1 MNLKPFVYQA
11 IIDSL
16 DSLIA
21 IIDEKGNVLATNKM
35 WQKQAVRR
43 GLLKRVDC
51 VGYNYIEV
59 CEKTRGEGRSVALKI
74 ARGIKKV
81 ISGEDEIFKE
91 VYSFVDE
98 NGEIKYFMVKVLPVK
113 NVSPKI
119 FAVVHEDVTDLKYIG
134 RILSIT
140 DHGARKGVRKKEIS
154 EGKER
159 SLQNLTA
166 KELQIAILVKEG
178 FSSKE
183 IAQILN
189 LSKDSIDFYR
199 KRIRKKLGLK
209 GRGISLNRYFQELEQ
224 N

>member
-1 MNLKPFVYQA
+1 MNLKPFIYQA

-51 VGYNYIEV
+51 VGYNYIEI
-59 CEKTRGEGRSVALKI
+59 CKKTKGEGRKLALKI
-74 ARGIKKV
+74 AEGIKRV
-81 ISGEDEIFKE
+81 IKGKEEIFKE

-113 NVSPKI
+113 NVNPRM
-119 FAVVHEDVTDLKYIG
+119 FAIVHEDVTDLKHIG
-134 RILSIT
+134 KILN
-140 DHGARKGVRKKEIS
+140 IS
-154 EGKER
+154 EQGLRKTVKKGEVSEGR
-159 SLQNLTA
+159 EETLQNLTA

-209 GRGISLNRYFQELEQ
+209 GKSVSLNKYFQGLE
-224 N
+224 